1 MSEAIKSSAEEGQAV
16 NAYGWA
22 ARDSSGILSPFHFTR
37 RITGS
42 NDISIK
48 ILYCGICHTDL
59 HFVKDEV
66 GMTIYPI
73 VPGYVRNSVV
83 SII

>member
-37 RITGS
+37 RYVFTY
-42 NDISIK
+42 D
-48 ILYCGICHTDL
+48 LDPLLL
-59 HFVKDEV
+59 HFIARLLQFSHCCLVFNF
-66 GMTIYPI
+66 TQLI
-73 VPGYVRNSVV
+73 
-83 SII
+83 